1 MLPANVV
8 VGVRQTPGQQQS
20 KTVPGNT
27 IGRVVIGGTHVVN
40 NRPNSPAVSN
50 CLIVS

>member
-8 VGVRQTPGQQQS
+8 VGVRQTPGQQQA

-40 NRPNSPAVSN
+40 NRPNSPAVIYII
-50 CLIVS
+50 LI